1 MVDNPVEAKPKYAG
15 RPSPIKLADDN
26 RWKVLR
32 CVCDT
37 VLCRYSI
44 DMIGTIEV
52 QCRRCGKYT
61 VKSVEMA
68 HALGLAGTPEP
79 DAMITP

>member
-1 MVDNPVEAKPKYAG
+1 MDKPLEEKPRYNG
-15 RPSPIKLADDN
+15 RSSPIKLADDAK
-26 RWKVLR
+26 WKVLR

-37 VLCRYSI
+37 VLCRYST
-44 DMIGTIEV
+44 DLIGTIEV

-61 VKSVEMA
+61 VKSVEVMA
-68 HALGLAGTPEP
+68 PIVSLEAIQP

>member
-1 MVDNPVEAKPKYAG
+1 MVDKQVEPKPKYVG
-15 RPSPIKLADDN
+15 RPTPVKLADDN
-26 RWKVLR
+26 KWKVLR

-37 VLCRYSI
+37 VLCRYST
-44 DMIGTIEV
+44 DLIGTIEI

-61 VKSVEMA
+61 VKSVEMGQ
-68 HALGLAGTPEP
+68 ALALSGTPEA

>member
-1 MVDNPVEAKPKYAG
+1 MDKQVETKPKLNG
-15 RPSPIKLADDN
+15 RPTPIKLADDA

-37 VLCRYSI
+37 VLCRYST

-61 VKSVEMA
+61 VKSVEKA
-68 HALGLAGTPEP
+68 AVDTAEP